1 MQYSMFKTLANKHK
15 CSKKKIIMQMRMGKD
30 FGVKVQT
37 AGGKEHTILF
47 YNDGFKR
54 KKVSYV
60 DCDSLPNGAV
70 YYSRTKLTDRLA
82 AKKCELCGIEG
93 VPLQMHHVRKLKDLR
108 GKDHWEVI
116 MIARQ
121 RKTLAVC
128 EECHRKIH
136 NGKLD

>member
-1 MQYSMFKTLANKHK
+1 
-15 CSKKKIIMQMRMGKD
+15 MRMGEN

-37 AGGKEHTILF
+37 ARGKERAILF
-47 YNDGFKR
+47 YNEGFKR
-54 KKVSYV
+54 KKISYE
-60 DCDSLPNGAV
+60 DCDALPNGAV
-70 YYSRTKLTDRLA
+70 FYSRTKLTDRLA
-82 AKKCELCGIEG
+82 AQTCELCGKED
-93 VPLQMHHVRKLKDLR
+93 VPLQTHHVRKLNDLK
-108 GKDHWEVI
+108 GKEHWEVI